1 MKTCSLDANGFLSG
15 NTFKAAF
22 QDFVKADI
30 NGHFAP
36 RSIKPNRDR
45 FDVSGEENFV
55 IPAAD
60 DVGQAERQLHVVH
73 RRLRTAGDHIGQ
85 FANRVDD
92 FRVHVVVLGKQ
103 HLTGTLQ
110 SDVCAKTDHNASAD
124 PTGEPDNGGHF
135 VRRCGRILQRQRLS
149 RDLNAEHRVE
159 DVRRRFDE
167 VVNEGDIHLTQL
179 RLVRELIQFHGNR
192 SSCRTEVTIAR
203 RFRARPAGTAFPLGQ
218 SLDTGNSLPPGRHF
232 SRRAFASGRSEAKR
246 KSSRDTLR
254 WLKFELLEWIDWM
267 WPDSEQTAELLQNA
281 RQGESSAVNEL
292 MERHRNAVR
301 QMIQMRLDRAVA
313 ARVDASDVVQDVLL
327 EASQRLND
335 FIESGSMPFHLWL
348 RQLAKDRLIDMHR
361 RHRGAQ
367 RRSVDREQRVAA
379 GSSERSS
386 LNLDGVL
393 ADGQLTPAAASIRR
407 EIEQRFLTALQE
419 LGDDD
424 RDIIL
429 MRHQEHLTNSEVAEA
444 LGLSQPAAGMR
455 YLRALRKL
463 REVLGETSS
472 S

>member
-1 MKTCSLDANGFLSG
+1 
-15 NTFKAAF
+15 
-22 QDFVKADI
+22 
-30 NGHFAP
+30 
-36 RSIKPNRDR
+36 
-45 FDVSGEENFV
+45 
-55 IPAAD
+55 
-60 DVGQAERQLHVVH
+60 
-73 RRLRTAGDHIGQ
+73 
-85 FANRVDD
+85 
-92 FRVHVVVLGKQ
+92 
-103 HLTGTLQ
+103 
-110 SDVCAKTDHNASAD
+110 
-124 PTGEPDNGGHF
+124 
-135 VRRCGRILQRQRLS
+135 
-149 RDLNAEHRVE
+149 
-159 DVRRRFDE
+159 
-167 VVNEGDIHLTQL
+167 
-179 RLVRELIQFHGNR
+179 
-192 SSCRTEVTIAR
+192 
-203 RFRARPAGTAFPLGQ
+203 
-218 SLDTGNSLPPGRHF
+218 
-232 SRRAFASGRSEAKR
+232 
-246 KSSRDTLR
+246 
-254 WLKFELLEWIDWM
+254 M
-267 WPDSEQTAELLQNA
+267 WPDSEQTVELLRNA
-281 RQGESSAVNEL
+281 REGEPAAVNEL
-292 MERHRNAVR
+292 MERHRTAVR

-367 RRSVDREQRVAA
+367 RRSVDREQRVGA
-379 GSSERSS
+379 GNSERSS

-463 REVLGETSS
+463 REVLGEASS